1 MHVNNMQPMPQI
13 PVAKVKVAA
22 QQFAAKYRPKR
33 ECYNFLSV
41 DVGVYLPSYS
51 KSHESLRLRL
61 SSYKESSSNILLT
74 MYPNSMRYNT
84 E

>member
-1 MHVNNMQPMPQI
+1 MQPMPQI
-13 PVAKVKVAA
+13 PIANVKVSA
-22 QQFAAKYRPKR
+22 QQFAAKYRSKR

-41 DVGVYLPSYS
+41 DVGVYLPSYG
-51 KSHESLRLRL
+51 KSLELFPPRL
-61 SSYKESSSNILLT
+61 SFYKESSSNILIT